1 MNAQFKE
8 IAKEAF
14 IIAYK
19 ENFGNITI
27 SCEAS
32 GVGRTQYKT
41 WLKDDPEFAKRLAE
55 IEPEEIMLNS
65 AQISNAQQIRAA
77 LEKVGLTN
85 KFVQDAVVVIA

>member
-32 GVGRTQYKT
+32 GLQTRREQ
-41 WLKDDPEFAKRLAE
+41 LKSVDKSSSGLKSGYCILSF
-55 IEPEEIMLNS
+55 
-65 AQISNAQQIRAA
+65 QI
-77 LEKVGLTN
+77 K
-85 KFVQDAVVVIA
+85 D

>member
-32 GVGRTQYKT
+32 GIGRTQYKT
-41 WLKDDPEFAKRLAE
+41 WLKDDPEFAKKLDKVFKSAE
-55 IEPEEIMLNS
+55 FQQYLYKAVTDQ
-65 AQISNAQQIRAA
+65 AQTSNGKTIS
-77 LEKVGLTN
+77 LKVA
-85 KFVQDAVVVIA
+85 K